1 MLFGEGQCVISTL
14 FYHAMCSRGAMAVPD
29 EEVEEV
35 FKLFDQAQK
44 KGLVDVSCSSELCF
58 CSMGWKKHAYSILI
72 MAILIEYMVLVYVFL
87 CIWWYRV
94 TGPNSEM

>member
-1 MLFGEGQCVISTL
+1 MISTL

-58 CSMGWKKHAYSILI
+58 CSMG
-72 MAILIEYMVLVYVFL
+72 
-87 CIWWYRV
+87 
-94 TGPNSEM
+94 

>member
-35 FKLFDQAQK
+35 FKLFDQAAVNLTGSTARLWAAQK
-44 KGLVDVSCSSELCF
+44 KG
-58 CSMGWKKHAYSILI
+58 
-72 MAILIEYMVLVYVFL
+72 
-87 CIWWYRV
+87 
-94 TGPNSEM
+94 